1 MRLDLVE
8 RVVLRLTEV
17 REPAALVATVA
28 NVLAQETGRTC
39 LGVAPGD
46 ARFAALAAT
55 VGTEPVTLGSDAVLL
70 AATVDGAVRAVFALA
85 GPPAEFSAEDVGLLR
100 IVAGHASLALAGA
113 VTVEQLRRHAV
124 QGAALSDAAR
134 TLLDFTALE
143 PLAAALCALGR
154 RFVYADCCGFYARSG
169 SELRRVAVACAADAH
184 MPESLPADRAECERA
199 LARGAGDNVA
209 VAPLRLPGGR
219 DEDMGGLIVVMRPTP
234 LDKGDQR
241 LLDALVS
248 LAALAVRNV
257 ELYEQS
263 ARANRALE
271 ESNAFKDDL
280 MAMFAHD
287 FKGPLTVIYGHAEL
301 LLEDGLAADGKSSA
315 EAILGQTRRLA
326 KLAEDALALA
336 ATQSAGFSLKR
347 SRNDLVAFAAEAAAD
362 ADAGNGRIALA
373 APGAPLVVSF
383 DETRLRYALD
393 SLLGNAL
400 KYSTGA
406 VRVTVGAAGGEATV
420 RIADD
425 GIGIPAAEMDRIFTR
440 FGRASN
446 ARERRFAGSGVGLY
460 IARKIAEVHGGRLT
474 VTSVEGEGSTFTMTL
489 PFDSRE

>member
-1 MRLDLVE
+1 
-8 RVVLRLTEV
+8 
-17 REPAALVATVA
+17 
-28 NVLAQETGRTC
+28 
-39 LGVAPGD
+39 
-46 ARFAALAAT
+46 
-55 VGTEPVTLGSDAVLL
+55 
-70 AATVDGAVRAVFALA
+70 
-85 GPPAEFSAEDVGLLR
+85 
-100 IVAGHASLALAGA
+100 
-113 VTVEQLRRHAV
+113 
-124 QGAALSDAAR
+124 
-134 TLLDFTALE
+134 
-143 PLAAALCALGR
+143 
-154 RFVYADCCGFYARSG
+154 
-169 SELRRVAVACAADAH
+169 
-184 MPESLPADRAECERA
+184 
-199 LARGAGDNVA
+199 
-209 VAPLRLPGGR
+209 
-219 DEDMGGLIVVMRPTP
+219 LIVVMRPLP

-271 ESNAFKDDL
+271 ESNTFKDDL

-301 LLEDGLAADGKSSA
+301 LIEDGLATEGKTSA

-326 KLAEDALALA
+326 KLADDALALA

-347 SRNDLVAFAAEAAAD
+347 TQNDLGAFVAEAAAD
-362 ADAGNGRIALA
+362 ADAGKGRIAV
-373 APGAPLVVSF
+373 GAPVDRLIASF

-406 VRVTVGAAGGEATV
+406 VRVTLDAGAGEATV

-474 VTSVEGEGSTFTMTL
+474 ASSVEGEGSTFTLTL
-489 PFDSRE
+489 PLDSRE